1 MVVSHDRPAGV
12 RLGVAVRARNA
23 LDALEHLVGGL
34 GTALLALLT
43 TLWLALT
50 AAACLVGVGLRLLP
64 SALHAVRA
72 VADRERGRLSRWG
85 PKIVGP
91 APPPDGLRAMLG
103 DRAVRREVR
112 WVVTHAL
119 LGLFLGLVGATL
131 PLSAAHDVTFPLYW
145 RALPESESAS
155 AVGWWTVHDWPGAM
169 AVSGVGVA
177 LVGVVVLC
185 APALA
190 RLQAWPGRR
199 LLSPGPGT
207 DLVLRVAELTATRAA
222 ALDAHVTELRR
233 VERALHDGTQNR
245 IVAVTV
251 LLGAARR
258 ALARDPQEAAAVLD
272 RAQDAAEQALTELR
286 AVVRS
291 ILPPVLADRS
301 LPDALTAL
309 AAGCPVPCRVD
320 ADMPGR
326 CPAAVEATAY
336 FAVAE
341 ALTNIAR
348 HSGAGEARVA
358 VRAAGWT
365 AARGGPRRRP
375 RRRRRA
381 RRHRPHRHPSPRRGP
396 RRNTGAGQPSRRP
409 HHAEGDPAMRIVI
422 AEDDALLRE
431 GLALLLRAESLDVV
445 ATVADPAA
453 FLDAVDAERP
463 DVAIVDVRM
472 PPTHTDEGIT
482 AAVAARRRLPGLA
495 VLVLSAYVEQAFAT
509 DLLAQGSARLGYL
522 LKERVGR
529 VEEFLEALHRVA
541 DGGTAIDPEVVAQLL
556 TRSRPDTRLERLSPR
571 ERDVLALM
579 AEGLGNG
586 AIAER
591 LVVSDG
597 AVHKHIRNIFAK
609 LDLPPTD
616 RTDRR
621 VAAVLHFLENA

>member
-1 MVVSHDRPAGV
+1 MVVSQDRPAGM
-12 RLGVAVRARNA
+12 RPGRRQGLAVRARTA
-23 LDALEHLVGGL
+23 LDALEHLIGGL
-34 GTALLALLT
+34 GTALLALLA

-50 AAACLVGVGLRLLP
+50 AAACLLGVGFVLLP

-72 VADRERGRLSRWG
+72 VADRERRRLSRWG
-85 PKIVGP
+85 PEIVGP

-103 DRAVRREVR
+103 DRAVRHEVR
-112 WVVTHAL
+112 WMVTHAL

-145 RALPESESAS
+145 SALPESGSAS
-155 AVGWWTVHDWPGAM
+155 SVGWWTVHDWPGAM
-169 AVSGVGVA
+169 AVSGIGVA
-177 LVGVVVLC
+177 LVGVIVLC

-199 LLSPGPGT
+199 LLSPDPGT

-258 ALARDPQEAAAVLD
+258 ALARDPEEAAAVLD

-320 ADMPGR
+320 ADMPAR

-348 HSGAGEARVA
+348 HSGASEALVA
-358 VRAAGWT
+358 VRVAGGLLHVEVRDDGHGGADEHGGT
-365 AARGGPRRRP
+365 GLTGIRRRVEAHDGTLELASPPGGP
-375 RRRRRA
+375 
-381 RRHRPHRHPSPRRGP
+381 
-396 RRNTGAGQPSRRP
+396 TTLK
-409 HHAEGDPAMRIVI
+409 V
-422 AEDDALLRE
+422 
-431 GLALLLRAESLDVV
+431 
-445 ATVADPAA
+445 T
-453 FLDAVDAERP
+453 
-463 DVAIVDVRM
+463 
-472 PPTHTDEGIT
+472 
-482 AAVAARRRLPGLA
+482 LPC
-495 VLVLSAYVEQAFAT
+495 
-509 DLLAQGSARLGYL
+509 GS
-522 LKERVGR
+522 
-529 VEEFLEALHRVA
+529 
-541 DGGTAIDPEVVAQLL
+541 
-556 TRSRPDTRLERLSPR
+556 
-571 ERDVLALM
+571 
-579 AEGLGNG
+579 
-586 AIAER
+586 
-591 LVVSDG
+591 
-597 AVHKHIRNIFAK
+597 
-609 LDLPPTD
+609 
-616 RTDRR
+616 
-621 VAAVLHFLENA
+621 